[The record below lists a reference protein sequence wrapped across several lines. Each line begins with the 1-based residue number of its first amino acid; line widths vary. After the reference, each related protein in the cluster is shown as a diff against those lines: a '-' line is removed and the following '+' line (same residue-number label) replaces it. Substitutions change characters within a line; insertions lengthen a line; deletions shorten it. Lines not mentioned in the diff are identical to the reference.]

1 MGRLTKQAAMIAT
14 VFGLVSCSGG
24 STASTPTAQSSAP
37 VTLKLMDFSTE
48 QTAFHKQVAQE
59 YQRVNPNVTI
69 EWQSIAQAQYEQ
81 TLPLAFQSKQ
91 APDIFYWQKEGSNSM
106 NWLLSNSWI
115 SMVSP
120 GGKVPGEWTKRWP
133 AGSFQNGINMKN
145 GKVYGFPWQDTLY
158 WGPGYMYL
166 NKVVFAQAGLDPNQ
180 APATWTEL
188 ANTCATVKSKTKA
201 YCMAVPMKGT
211 DWQRAWYA
219 MAAGNMTDQFFDYK
233 NGTFDLS
240 DPRMLDTFNYLK
252 GLYNKG
258 YFAPG
263 VQDKSFS
270 RQQFAAGQAAIYID
284 GPWMVSVWDQLGF
297 HSDGYVVAAH
307 PNPDNGA
314 AGALSSTNSTNDYWV
329 SSQTQHAAEAWKLIQ
344 WITNPTG
351 FFVQNFLKNQFAT
364 LAFAD
369 SKKFLTDTA
378 WQQIFKIA
386 DTKGFRVSYP
396 DPLLKC
402 PALADSNAYTDAA
415 ALHPNWE
422 LQVMVDAITSN
433 KDLQP
438 AAQTVVSTRQQVLVS
453 ELQKEAAAGSKV
465 SLNCYAFGPNGWNFT
480 QSFNPASYPKS

>member
-1 MGRLTKQAAMIAT
+1 MGRLTKRAAMIAA
-14 VFGLVSCSGG
+14 VLGLVGCSGG
-24 STASTPTAQSSAP
+24 GTAGTPPAASAAP

-48 QTAFHKQVAQE
+48 QTAFHKQVSDE
-59 YQRVNPNVTI
+59 YTRLYPNVTI
-69 EWQSIAQAQYEQ
+69 QWVSIAQAQYEQ

-106 NWLLSNSWI
+106 NWLMSNSWI
-115 SMVSP
+115 GTVSP
-120 GGKVPGEWTKRWP
+120 DGKVPSDWTKRWP

-145 GKVYGFPWQDTLY
+145 GKVYGFPWQDTQY

-166 NKVVFAQAGLDPNQ
+166 NKAVFAQAGLDPNQ
-180 APATWTEL
+180 APTTWSQL
-188 ANTCATVKSKTKA
+188 ADTCATIKSKTKA

-219 MAAGNMTDQFFDYK
+219 MAAGNMTDLLFDYK

-270 RQQFAAGQAAIYID
+270 RQQFAAGQAGIYMD

-307 PNPDNGA
+307 PNPDSGA

-329 SSQTQHAAEAWKLIQ
+329 SSQTQHAADAWKLIQ

-351 FFVQNFLKNQFAT
+351 FFVRNFLKNQFAT

-369 SKKFLTDTA
+369 SKKVLTDPA
-378 WQQIFKIA
+378 WQQIFKIG

-402 PALADSNAYTDAA
+402 PALSTSSAYTDAS

-433 KDLQP
+433 KDLKP
-438 AAQTVVSTRQQVLVS
+438 AAQTVVSTRQQVLAS
-453 ELQKEAAAGSKV
+453 ELQKEAASGLNV
-465 SLNCYAFGPNGWNFT
+465 SLSCYSFGTNGWDFT
-480 QSFNPASYPKS
+480 KSFNPASYPKS

>member
-1 MGRLTKQAAMIAT
+1 MSRLAKQAAMIAT
-14 VFGLVSCSGG
+14 VLGLVGCSGG
-24 STASTPTAQSSAP
+24 GAASTPTAQSSAP
-37 VTLKLMDFSTE
+37 VTLKIMDFSPE
-48 QTAFHKQVAQE
+48 QTAFHKQVADE
-59 YQRVNPNVTI
+59 YNRLYPNVTI
-69 EWQSIAQAQYEQ
+69 QWQSIAQAQYEQ

-91 APDIFYWQKEGSNSM
+91 APDIFYWQKEGSNTM
-106 NWLLSNSWI
+106 NWLMSNSWI
-115 SMVSP
+115 STISP
-120 GGKVPGEWTKRWP
+120 DGKVSADWTKRWP

-145 GKVYGFPWQDTLY
+145 GKVYGFPWQDTQY

-166 NKVVFAQAGLDPNQ
+166 NKAVFAQAGLDPTQ
-180 APATWTEL
+180 APTTWTQL
-188 ANTCATVKSKTKA
+188 ASTCATIKSKTKA

-211 DWQRAWYA
+211 DWQRVWYA

-240 DPRMLDTFNYLK
+240 DPRMLDTFNYLR

-270 RQQFAAGQAAIYID
+270 RQQFAAGQAAIYMD

-297 HSDGYVVAAH
+297 HSDSYVVAAH
-307 PNPDNGA
+307 PNPDSGA

-369 SKKFLTDTA
+369 SKKFLTDSA
-378 WQQIFKIA
+378 WQQIFKIG

-402 PALADSNAYTDAA
+402 PALSDSNAYTDAA

-438 AAQTVVSTRQQVLVS
+438 AAQMVVSTRQQVLVS

-465 SLNCYAFGPNGWNFT
+465 SLSCYAFGANGWDYT